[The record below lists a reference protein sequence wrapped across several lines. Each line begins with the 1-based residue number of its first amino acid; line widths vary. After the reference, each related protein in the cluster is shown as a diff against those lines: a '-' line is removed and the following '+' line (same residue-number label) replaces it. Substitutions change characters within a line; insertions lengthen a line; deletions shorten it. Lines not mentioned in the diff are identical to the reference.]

1 MVVSHSNYFY
11 VEKMPQKRNKKYN
24 PNRHIAKQYLPESTV
39 QDCLSVIR
47 SRLMRLRLSQKRTED
62 LIVVA
67 VYWAIG
73 VYLSDRMVE
82 TEKLKTTFNTLLK
95 SFQEEFYRP
104 GPMSGA
110 VYDQCLDV
118 LPTLEA
124 FLRVTTVGDMRA
136 AQAFV
141 GKDGGVPEMVTFLD
155 IVDGKQPAPAV

>member
-1 MVVSHSNYFY
+1 MA
-11 VEKMPQKRNKKYN
+11 QKRTKKYN

-47 SRLMRLRLSQKRTED
+47 SRLMRLRLTQKRTAD

-73 VYLSDRMVE
+73 VYLSDRMIE
-82 TEKLKTTFNTLLK
+82 AEKLKTIFNTLLK

-110 VYDQCLDV
+110 VYDQCLDA

-124 FLRVTTVGDMRA
+124 FLRVTTVGDMWA

-141 GKDGGVPEMVTFLD
+141 GKGGGVPEMAAFLD
-155 IVDGKQPAPAV
+155 IVDGKQPAPPA

>member
-1 MVVSHSNYFY
+1 
-11 VEKMPQKRNKKYN
+11 MPQKRTKKYN
-24 PNRHIAKQYLPESTV
+24 PSKHIAKHPLPESTV

-47 SRLMRLRLSQKRTED
+47 SCLMRLRLSQKRTED
-62 LIVVA
+62 LVVVA

-82 TEKLKTTFNTLLK
+82 AEKLKTTFNTLLK

-110 VYDQCLDV
+110 VYDQCLDA

-155 IVDGKQPAPAV
+155 IVDGKQPAPAA

>member
-1 MVVSHSNYFY
+1 MA
-11 VEKMPQKRNKKYN
+11 QKRTRKYN
-24 PNRHIAKQYLPESTV
+24 PSKHIAKHPLPESTV

-104 GPMSGA
+104 GPMSGV

-118 LPTLEA
+118 LPTLET
-124 FLRVTTVGDMRA
+124 FLRATTVGDMRE

-155 IVDGKQPAPAV
+155 IVDGKQPAPAA